1 MPVKSSADDTFN
13 EKSSAETQNSDNGI
27 QQLISQGLRSSPRS
41 LPSLL
46 LWDSVGLG
54 LYEKITESPDYYL
67 TRVEADVI
75 RNNVDAI
82 VQSIGA
88 NGVILELGSGY
99 VLLNTSPTVYMC
111 YTDTIKIQVAIKDIH
126 HPWRIC

>member
-1 MPVKSSADDTFN
+1 MGLDSGLSESRSHCGQRERERPVKSSADDTFH
-13 EKSSAETQNSDNGI
+13 EQTSTESQSSDNNAI
-27 QQLISQGLRSSPRS
+27 QQLIGQGLTSSPRS

-46 LWDSVGLG
+46 LWDSVGLD

-75 RNNVDAI
+75 RHNVDAI

-99 VLLNTSPTVYMC
+99 VF
-111 YTDTIKIQVAIKDIH
+111 
-126 HPWRIC
+126 

>member
-1 MPVKSSADDTFN
+1 MGLDSGLNERRNHYGQRGHDRPVKSSADDIFQEQT
-13 EKSSAETQNSDNGI
+13 SAETQSSNNGEI
-27 QQLISQGLRSSPRS
+27 QQLIGQGLRSTPRS

-46 LWDSVGLG
+46 LWDSVGLD
-54 LYEKITESPDYYL
+54 LYEEITDSPDYYL

-82 VQSIGA
+82 VQSIGV

-99 VLLNTSPTVYMC
+99 VL
-111 YTDTIKIQVAIKDIH
+111 
-126 HPWRIC
+126 

>member
-1 MPVKSSADDTFN
+1 MGLDSGLNESRSHYRQRENERPVKSSTDNTFQ
-13 EKSSAETQNSDNGI
+13 EQTSAETRSSDNDEI

-46 LWDSVGLG
+46 LWDSVGLD

-82 VQSIGA
+82 VQSVGA

-99 VLLNTSPTVYMC
+99 VF
-111 YTDTIKIQVAIKDIH
+111 
-126 HPWRIC
+126 

>member
-1 MPVKSSADDTFN
+1 MGLDSGLSESRNHYGSREHQRPAKSSADDIFQEQTST
-13 EKSSAETQNSDNGI
+13 EARDSDNNDI
-27 QQLISQGLRSSPRS
+27 QQLINQGLRSSPRS

-46 LWDSVGLG
+46 LWDSVGLE

-82 VQSIGA
+82 VQSIGP

-99 VLLNTSPTVYMC
+99 VL
-111 YTDTIKIQVAIKDIH
+111 
-126 HPWRIC
+126 

>member
-1 MPVKSSADDTFN
+1 MGLDSGLSQRRGHYGQREHERPVKSSTDEIFEEQTSD
-13 EKSSAETQNSDNGI
+13 ETRSSDNDEI

-46 LWDSVGLG
+46 LWDSVGLN

-82 VQSIGA
+82 VQSVGA
-88 NGVILELGSGY
+88 NGVVLELGSGY
-99 VLLNTSPTVYMC
+99 VL
-111 YTDTIKIQVAIKDIH
+111 
-126 HPWRIC
+126 